1 MTIPKNHDTLPET
14 NHKSMKTCNL
24 SHKEMVVLR
33 KLLKK
38 KKESSVSYKK
48 ERQWNK
54 IRKIIYK

>member
-38 KKESSVSYKK
+38 KRKFSELQ
-48 ERQWNK
+48 ERKTMEQNQK
-54 IRKIIYK
+54 NNI

>member
-38 KKESSVSYKK
+38 KKKV
-48 ERQWNK
+48 Q
-54 IRKIIYK
+54 